1 MASIRRVRRA
11 RRPFS
16 LLAGGKRT
24 PATFGNVRNS
34 LGQAICQL
42 ECPIE
47 EIFSRYLLF
56 GARSWIAFLVTVGVP
71 LNFTLGGVR
80 TAQER
85 ASLCVGLSIFRH
97 VCCLSEDGN
106 TR

>member
-71 LNFTLGGVR
+71 LNFTLGW
-80 TAQER
+80 R
-85 ASLCVGLSIFRH
+85 AHLPGKGIALRWPFDFSS
-97 VCCLSEDGN
+97 CLLFV
-106 TR
+106 

>member
-1 MASIRRVRRA
+1 VLAVLLVYWPVASE
-11 RRPFS
+11 
-16 LLAGGKRT
+16 LLQHSAKYATVWGKQF
-24 PATFGNVRNS
+24 ANWN
-34 LGQAICQL
+34 A
-42 ECPIE
+42 IE

-85 ASLCVGLSIFRH
+85 ASLCVGLSIFVMFV
-97 VCCLSEDGN
+97 VCLKIN